1 MNIFVKAKPGRIY
14 EAVEDARTLLADRAL
29 DNMEVNGEYLQD
41 SNRYL
46 TEQLKTITLFL
57 GAFAFIAVLVSAIGI
72 LSIMLVSVVER
83 TREIGLR
90 QALGAS
96 KRIIVGR
103 ILNESLV
110 FSAAGSVLGLIAAY
124 FTAPALISTI
134 LEEAIYTSLS
144 DVGRAAPPRCCAG
157 AACGRRHGSAL
168 WPLSG
173 LAGGENGASGC
184 AAGRVIHSA
193 SGFDNGP

>member
-1 MNIFVKAKPGRIY
+1 
-14 EAVEDARTLLADRAL
+14 
-29 DNMEVNGEYLQD
+29 
-41 SNRYL
+41 
-46 TEQLKTITLFL
+46 
-57 GAFAFIAVLVSAIGI
+57 
-72 LSIMLVSVVER
+72 MLVSVVER

-96 KRIIVGR
+96 KRIIVGQ

-144 DVGRAAPPRCCAG
+144 DVGGLHPTLLRWRCLWPSSWVSSLAFIRP
-157 AACGRRHGSAL
+157 GRRRKWRQWMRCGKGD
-168 WPLSG
+168 P
-173 LAGGENGASGC
+173 
-184 AAGRVIHSA
+184 
-193 SGFDNGP
+193 

>member
-1 MNIFVKAKPGRIY
+1 M
-14 EAVEDARTLLADRAL
+14 
-29 DNMEVNGEYLQD
+29 
-41 SNRYL
+41 

-96 KRIIVGR
+96 KRIIVGQ

-124 FTAPALISTI
+124 FTAPTLISTI
-134 LEEAIYTSLS
+134 LEEAIYTEPIRR
-144 DVGRAAPPRCCAG
+144 GRAAPPRCGAG
-157 AACGRRHGSAL
+157 SCLWPSSWVSSLAFIRPGRRRKWRPWMRCGKGD
-168 WPLSG
+168 P
-173 LAGGENGASGC
+173 
-184 AAGRVIHSA
+184 
-193 SGFDNGP
+193 